1 MKTVRLTMAQ
11 ALIRYLV
18 AQMLMDE
25 KKKVPLFAG
34 AFAIFGHGN
43 VAGLG
48 EALFQVRRSLPT
60 YRAHNE
66 QTMAHAAIAY
76 TKAMRRKQMMLCT
89 SSIGPGA
96 TNMVTAAALAYV
108 NRLPV
113 LFLPGDI
120 FATRQPDPVLQQS
133 ENEADPTA
141 SVNDCFRPVSRYWD
155 RITRP
160 EQLLQ
165 SLPQAISI
173 LTDPARCGPV
183 TLSLPQD
190 VQAYAYDYP
199 ADFFAPRVHSVR
211 RQPPEERELKS
222 VVEIIKKAR
231 KPFLIGG
238 GGVLYSQAEKELTG
252 FVARHRIPVGETQA
266 GKGCLLWNNPFN
278 MGAVGVTGTTAA
290 NRLAN
295 QADVVIAVG
304 SRLQD
309 FTTGS
314 WALFKNPKMKL
325 IQLNVNLMDTV
336 KHHSLP
342 LLADARIGLKTISKS
357 LAAWKS
363 PVSWQNIVQKE
374 KAKWERISTRVCS
387 YKGKELPSDA
397 QVVEAVQQCANNK
410 TTVVCAAGSLPAELH
425 KHWRNRTHDGYHVE
439 YGYSCMGYEI
449 AGGMGVKMARPER
462 EIIIVV
468 GDGSYLMHNSE
479 LATSVM
485 LGAKIILVV
494 LDNRGY
500 GCISRLQQAC
510 GGEMFNNLLEHKNTY
525 HRLNNRIDFTQHAHS
540 LGAAAEKLSHLQEL
554 PDALRRAR
562 KSPIS
567 YAVVID
573 TDPFIST
580 SEGSSWWEV
589 GVPEV
594 STMSSVRTSHRAQR
608 QGKKEQKF

>member
-18 AQMLMDE
+18 AQRVGDKQMS
-25 KKKVPLFAG
+25 LFAG

-43 VAGLG
+43 VAALG
-48 EALFQVRRSLPT
+48 EALFQARRNLPT

-76 TKAMRRKQMMLCT
+76 AKAKRRRRMMLCT

-120 FATRQPDPVLQQS
+120 FTTRQPDPVLQQS
-133 ENEADPTA
+133 ENEADPSV

-165 SLPQAISI
+165 SLPQAISV

-199 ADFFAPRVHSVR
+199 ADFFAPRVHSIR
-211 RQPPEERELKS
+211 RQLPEERELEAVAETIRRAK
-222 VVEIIKKAR
+222 
-231 KPFLIGG
+231 KPFVIGG
-238 GGVLYSQAEKELTG
+238 GGVRYSQAEKELTQ
-252 FVARHRIPVGETQA
+252 FITRHRIPAGETQA
-266 GKGCLLWNNPFN
+266 GKGCLLWENPFN
-278 MGAVGVTGTTAA
+278 MGAIGVTGTSAA
-290 NRLAN
+290 NRLASR
-295 QADVVIAVG
+295 ADAIIAIG

-314 WALFKNPKMKL
+314 WALFKNPKLRL
-325 IQLNVNLMDTV
+325 IQINVNLMDTV
-336 KHHSLP
+336 KHHALP
-342 LLADARIGLKTISKS
+342 LLADAQVGLKALSKS

-363 PVSWQNIVQKE
+363 PPQWQELLKKERASWE
-374 KAKWERISTRVCS
+374 KTSRRVCG
-387 YKGKELPSDA
+387 YGGKGLPSDA
-397 QVVEAVQQCANNK
+397 QVVEAVQQCADPT

-425 KHWRNRTHDGYHVE
+425 KHWRNLTHDSYHVE

-449 AGGMGVKMARPER
+449 AGGMGVKLACPER

-485 LGAKIILVV
+485 LGTKIILVV

-500 GCISRLQQAC
+500 GCIHRLQQAC
-510 GGEMFNNLLEHKNTY
+510 GGEMFNNLLEHPNTY
-525 HRLNNRIDFTQHAHS
+525 HKAKNPVDFAQHARA
-540 LGAAAEKLSHLQEL
+540 LGAAAEKIDHIKEL
-554 PDALRRAR
+554 PDALQRAR
-562 KSPIS
+562 EGNLSH
-567 YAVVID
+567 VIVLD
-573 TDPFIST
+573 TDPFMST
-580 SEGSSWWEV
+580 RQGGSWWEV

-594 STMSSVRTSHRAQR
+594 SAQASIRESHRVQQ
-608 QGKKEQKF
+608 QGKKRQRF